1 MERIDKL
8 VKTMESLKFYQSP
21 SLNQDPNMT
30 KKEKI
35 SHITSTADTLCSSTL
50 PKTSPEFSKYLTMAM
65 DMFFVLFDD
74 PDSDVR
80 QIADENLNRVIKCLS
95 ATNVGRLQVDLFK
108 EIKKNGSVRCV
119 KSALVK
125 FSELAPF
132 IRPQKCRAYVVNLLP
147 CLNKIARRNEE
158 SLHETLAECLPK
170 LFRVLGNFT
179 NDGEIKLL
187 LKTLLVNAFDESSAA
202 IRRSTAISLSNVC
215 ILCKKPAV
223 YLHWL
228 LSILLDIIIPL
239 RYHVQ
244 ESIDGGTSISED
256 DNKTSSGNKH
266 LSDEHSIARSVENTE
281 TFATKIT
288 KTTTKFRMVGV
299 IICIRHILPHVMEN
313 ESDMQDSSA
322 LLERLLQ
329 VYEICLHLLY
339 HSDQG
344 IVSHVLETLHQLL
357 KTPTTILRNVL
368 VSPIGIRNSHI
379 LDSKTGSTKES
390 SLVVKSTNYEES
402 YVKGTENM
410 DDVEDIDD
418 GMQALTEKELV
429 DASLEKI
436 TIEMLPDQDPASQSK
451 IAEDKT
457 MFDDQGDEENKK
469 ENVEQRSTTEY
480 NLEGQSNRAEE
491 KVVESLSERDLSDLG
506 SFCDHDVPLIYCVRR
521 LSATFL
527 LSKNKGELL
536 SDRLVRVSLKALAI
550 GCITNAIVLSPKVF
564 LLTLQMHPN
573 QSNNAEKIESDFTEE
588 SVPLIR
594 DVANYTRHEDPQ
606 LRGAAI
612 QLLGQVV
619 RGALVESG
627 MLPIDLWYN
636 GRRPDHVD
644 TINIITDILHNDK
657 SSITVRQSYHSLRT
671 FVKSLLESSSGDIFM
686 PLLKDIIG
694 SSNLSEKYWLVKTE
708 MCRLMGQ
715 LPFLAINHLAKNT
728 TFQEDMINY
737 ILLYLLGDE
746 DQRVRSSAASALV
759 DIVPNLYYPG
769 DDSTLDTTTTAAVEM
784 AATLLHPIID
794 TEYGSSKPPTA
805 PKGKSLATNIF
816 RIVDKLHCT
825 LVSSKSSHMTSGCF
839 EALLNLSLAYPPIQI
854 PIAWGCQVPKAI
866 KKLPAT
872 PISSKSGEQFMQT
885 SLYNRTDVKT
895 FSTPAFE
902 ILELCSRLL
911 TNSSPTVLDL
921 TTHSTVMQFTARLFS
936 GLSTELLKS
945 TLPTSSETA
954 EASIISA
961 AISHEERLTVTSSNI
976 MSHCFKLLAILCHI
990 IEDASLPP
998 LPSSIS
1004 NNKSSSSNL
1013 LGNIAQANHPGLPP
1027 LKKGSMRSPAIAS
1040 SSSATNM
1047 PSSGKS
1053 SAATKGEKNQPT
1065 TAPTRWHVDANLGN
1079 AAEVKNKENLQSG
1092 VKQESMPTNQESM
1105 KKLGNFVTNHYYYKI
1120 YETIKNLNDIY
1131 KRTLIKSSNISVK
1144 QEALDGGMYSKD
1156 RNKVQIM
1163 AAECLKCLSSLL
1175 EFSISSQAIIEKHT
1189 EELLHYLKTLI
1200 SLDPLGSLECV
1211 QSLLRCI
1218 FRTNSAYASPED
1230 QPSSFNTFGGESI
1243 SGAGFFYLCFDQP
1256 YNDLVHTF
1264 HLARD
1269 STSTPD
1275 RSESALFITGS
1286 SKHSSAGNSL
1296 RSTTSIFKA
1305 LPGDKKSTERVK
1317 LGSYIRLFEPMVIKA
1332 LKHYTLTSDVEQ
1344 QCQVL
1349 QLLIQLVKLRVN
1361 YCLLDSDQIFIGFV
1375 LKQLE
1380 LIEEGQIANAN
1391 ILIPYIFRFLVLLS
1405 YEKYHSKP
1413 IIDVPKILQLCE
1425 GLFASGQSGEKY
1437 IVPALLPVAEDL
1449 FCQRTNSSSQSKT
1462 MKSNDPNSEERQ
1474 HNINPSLSE
1483 LDTQREV
1490 LLTMLLKVL
1499 VYPDVIELMI
1509 KILQSSRTDKART
1522 GGGERWRKLSRT
1534 IVEAMIPLLAS
1545 QKVHLDDKATLDI
1558 IHKFFASLAPGT
1570 LRPVDI
1576 LLSAVLNSSV
1586 DLTSL
1591 IDVQRW
1597 LGFIVIALPILTNQ
1611 SPEEGIMGRLE
1622 GLGIRVVVH
1631 DNDVQSTSPS
1641 IQRMLDTSMDSSMS
1655 TSSDGGASLLEMC
1668 TNRPEMTMAK
1678 FILQVIGAACIKYH
1692 QLVFSQWTQS
1702 NTTFLQQEL
1711 SHLLLFVIY
1720 MFQSGRYYRVTRAAQ
1735 ELAANKSSAN
1745 SSNKDGER
1753 IYDNANDGGEMLYN
1767 LNFVTKL
1774 FIELSHVTP
1783 FLTLQWFYI
1792 LKLMKYFHHPL
1803 WQGK

>member
-1 MERIDKL
+1 
-8 VKTMESLKFYQSP
+8 MESLKFYQSP

-74 PDSDVR
+74 PDSDIR

-95 ATNVGRLQVDLFK
+95 TTNVGRLQVDLFK

-158 SLHETLAECLPK
+158 SLHETLAECIPK

-179 NDGEIKLL
+179 NDNEIKQLV
-187 LKTLLVNAFDESSAA
+187 KTLLVNAFDESSAS
-202 IRRSTAISLSNVC
+202 IRRSTAISVSNVC
-215 ILCKKPAV
+215 NLCKKPSF

-228 LSILLDIIIPL
+228 LSTLMDTIIPL
-239 RYHVQ
+239 KVESKAFVDGELSHGAS
-244 ESIDGGTSISED
+244 SIDE
-256 DNKTSSGNKH
+256 NKLFASK
-266 LSDEHSIARSVENTE
+266 VTE
-281 TFATKIT
+281 TTN
-288 KTTTKFRMVGV
+288 KFQIVGTMM
-299 IICIRHILPHVMEN
+299 CIRQILPHIMDN
-313 ESDMQDSSA
+313 EQEIEDSSSM
-322 LLERLLQ
+322 LERLIQ
-329 VYEICLHLLY
+329 VYEMCLYLLH
-339 HSDQG
+339 HSDQA
-344 IVSHVLETLHQLL
+344 IVSHALETLHQLL
-357 KTPTTILRNVL
+357 KTPTTPLRNIL
-368 VSPIGIRNSHI
+368 VSPVGIRSSSIFCVAGNSSSTAKAI
-379 LDSKTGSTKES
+379 SKHKNSC
-390 SLVVKSTNYEES
+390 EEAG
-402 YVKGTENM
+402 YPN
-410 DDVEDIDD
+410 DDDTDD
-418 GMQALTEKELV
+418 EMQALVEKEPM
-429 DASLEKI
+429 DTSLERV
-436 TIEMLPDQDPASQSK
+436 TIEMLPDQESVLQPQGS
-451 IAEDKT
+451 EDKSSR
-457 MFDDQGDEENKK
+457 ENLGLNDSLEVNAK
-469 ENVEQRSTTEY
+469 ESEVIQHINQKG
-480 NLEGQSNRAEE
+480 EGKSVKSAN
-491 KVVESLSERDLSDLG
+491 ERDLSNLG
-506 SFCDHDVPLIYCVRR
+506 SFNDHDVPLIYCVR
-521 LSATFL
+521 LLGATFL

-536 SDRLVRVSLKALAI
+536 DDKLVRVSLKTLAM
-550 GCITNAIVLSPKVF
+550 GCITNAIILSPKVF
-564 LLTLQMHPN
+564 LLTLQIH
-573 QSNNAEKIESDFTEE
+573 QHSLHDTGKTEFIEDD
-588 SVPLIR
+588 VPLIR
-594 DVANYTRHEDPQ
+594 DVANFTRHEDPQ
-606 LRGAAI
+606 LRGTAI
-612 QLLGQVV
+612 HLLGQVV

-627 MLPIDLWYN
+627 MLPLELWYN

-644 TINIITDILHNDK
+644 TINIISDILHNDK
-657 SSITVRQSYHSLRT
+657 SSITVRQCYSSLRT
-671 FVKSLLESSSGDIFM
+671 FVKPLLESSSGDIFI

-694 SSNLSEKYWLVKTE
+694 TSNLSEKYWLVKTE
-708 MCRLMGQ
+708 MCRFMGQ
-715 LPFLAINHLAKNT
+715 LPFLAINHLTKNT
-728 TFQEDMINY
+728 TFQDDMIQN
-737 ILLYLLGDE
+737 ILLCLLSDE
-746 DQRVRSSAASALV
+746 DQRVRSAAAAAFV
-759 DIVPNLYYPG
+759 DIIPNLYYPG
-769 DDSTLDTTTTAAVEM
+769 DDSNLDITTTAAVQM
-784 AATLLHPIID
+784 AATLLHPIIE
-794 TEYGSSKPPTA
+794 TEYGSGRSINLFSDKGSTA
-805 PKGKSLATNIF
+805 SRGKSSATNIF
-816 RIVDKLHCT
+816 RIVDRLHCN
-825 LVSSKSSHMTSGCF
+825 LVSSKNSHMTSGCF
-839 EALLNLSLAYPPIQI
+839 EALFSLSLAYPPIQI

-866 KKLPAT
+866 KKVPVNSYNT
-872 PISSKSGEQFMQT
+872 KSSEVYTMQT

-895 FSTPAFE
+895 FSTPSFE

-911 TNSSPTVLDL
+911 TSSSTTVLDL
-921 TTHSTVMQFTARLFS
+921 NTHSMVMQFTARLFS

-945 TLPTSSETA
+945 TLPTSSETT
-954 EASIISA
+954 EASTISA
-961 AISHEERLTVTSSNI
+961 AISHEERLTVTSTNI

-998 LPSSIS
+998 LPTSIS
-1004 NNKSSSSNL
+1004 SNSKSSTSTL
-1013 LGNIAQANHPGLPP
+1013 LGNITQINQPGLPP
-1027 LKKGSMRSPAIAS
+1027 LRKGSM
-1040 SSSATNM
+1040 
-1047 PSSGKS
+1047 KS
-1053 SAATKGEKNQPT
+1053 SPSGSVTSSKPNTATKGEKSLLVT
-1065 TAPTRWHVDANLGN
+1065 GGTTRWHVDPHLQNPYTV
-1079 AAEVKNKENLQSG
+1079 AESKNKETVQSG
-1092 VKQESMPTNQESM
+1092 AKQDGVGSSQDSM
-1105 KKLGNFVTNHYYYKI
+1105 KKLGNFVSNHYYFKI

-1131 KRTLIKSSNISVK
+1131 KRTQIKSSTNTFK
-1144 QEALDGGMYSKD
+1144 TETQDGGMYSKD
-1156 RNKVQIM
+1156 RNKIEII

-1175 EFSISSQAIIEKHT
+1175 EFSISSQAIVEKHT

-1218 FRTNSAYASPED
+1218 FRTNSAYVSPDE

-1275 RSESALFITGS
+1275 RSESALFLSSSSRHSSSGS
-1286 SKHSSAGNSL
+1286 SV
-1296 RSTTSIFKA
+1296 RSSIFKP

-1380 LIEEGQIANAN
+1380 LIEEGQISNAD

-1449 FCQRTNSSSQSKT
+1449 FCQRTNSSSHSKT
-1462 MKSNDPNSEERQ
+1462 VKSSDPFDEEHQ
-1474 HNINPSLSE
+1474 QIPSLSE

-1499 VYPDVIELMI
+1499 MYPDVIELMI
-1509 KILQSSRTDKART
+1509 KILQSSRSDKART
-1522 GGGERWRKLSRT
+1522 GERWRKLSRT
-1534 IVEAMIPLLAS
+1534 IVEAMIPLLAN
-1545 QKVHLDDKATLDI
+1545 QKVQLDDKVTLDI
-1558 IHKFFASLAPGT
+1558 IHRFFASLAPGT
-1570 LRPVDI
+1570 LRPVDM

-1611 SPEEGIMGRLE
+1611 SPEEGILSRLE
-1622 GLGIRVVVH
+1622 GLGIRVVVR
-1631 DNDVQSTSPS
+1631 DNDTQSTSPS

-1655 TSSDGGASLLEMC
+1655 TSSDGGASLLEMGN
-1668 TNRPEMTMAK
+1668 NRPEMTMAK
-1678 FILQVIGAACIKYH
+1678 FILQVIGASCIKFH
-1692 QLVFSQWTQS
+1692 QLLFSQWTKS

-1735 ELAANKSSAN
+1735 ELAANKTSAN
-1745 SSNKDGER
+1745 RHNREGARVHDT
-1753 IYDNANDGGEMLYN
+1753 INDGGEMLYN
-1767 LNFVTKL
+1767 LDFVSKL
-1774 FIELSHVTP
+1774 FIELSHATP

>member
-74 PDSDVR
+74 PDSDIR

-95 ATNVGRLQVDLFK
+95 TTNVGRLQVDLFK

-125 FSELAPF
+125 FSELSPF

-179 NDGEIKLL
+179 NDNEIKQLV
-187 LKTLLVNAFDESSAA
+187 KTLLVNAFDESSAA
-202 IRRSTAISLSNVC
+202 IRRSTATSVSNVC
-215 ILCKKPAV
+215 IMCKKPSF

-228 LSILLDIIIPL
+228 LSTLIDTIIPL
-239 RYHVQ
+239 KVPLDQLGHGA
-244 ESIDGGTSISED
+244 SSMD
-256 DNKTSSGNKH
+256 DYKS
-266 LSDEHSIARSVENTE
+266 
-281 TFATKIT
+281 FATKIT
-288 KTTTKFRMVGV
+288 ETTNKFRIVGTMM
-299 IICIRHILPHVMEN
+299 CIRQILPHIMDN
-313 ESDMQDSSA
+313 EREIADSSSM
-322 LLERLLQ
+322 LERLIQ
-329 VYEICLHLLY
+329 VYELCLYLLH
-339 HSDQG
+339 HSDQA
-344 IVSHVLETLHQLL
+344 IVSHALETLHQLL
-357 KTPTTILRNVL
+357 KTPTTLLRNVL
-368 VSPIGIRNSHI
+368 VSPGGIRSSHIFHSNSHVARNSSPAEKT
-379 LDSKTGSTKES
+379 LSKHEGSFEDAEH
-390 SLVVKSTNYEES
+390 LNDDDIEE
-402 YVKGTENM
+402 E
-410 DDVEDIDD
+410 
-418 GMQALTEKELV
+418 MQALVEKEPV
-429 DASLEKI
+429 DTSLERV
-436 TIEMLPDQDPASQSK
+436 TIEMLPDQESVLQLQVSDEKSSGEYLGPKDSLQENAQQSE
-451 IAEDKT
+451 I
-457 MFDDQGDEENKK
+457 FDSDNQK
-469 ENVEQRSTTEY
+469 R
-480 NLEGQSNRAEE
+480 EE
-491 KVVESLSERDLSDLG
+491 KSVKSTYERDLSNLG
-506 SFCDHDVPLIYCVRR
+506 SFTDHDVPLIYCVRQ
-521 LSATFL
+521 LGATFL

-536 SDRLVRVSLKALAI
+536 EDKLVRVSLKTLAM
-550 GCITNAIVLSPKVF
+550 GCITNAIILSPKVF
-564 LLTLQMHPN
+564 LLTLQIYQH
-573 QSNNAEKIESDFTEE
+573 SLHDAGKTEFIEDN
-588 SVPLIR
+588 VPLIR
-594 DVANYTRHEDPQ
+594 DVANFTRHEDPQ
-606 LRGAAI
+606 LRGTTI
-612 QLLGQVV
+612 HLLGQVV

-627 MLPIDLWYN
+627 MLPLELWYN

-657 SSITVRQSYHSLRT
+657 SSITVRQCYSSLRT
-671 FVKSLLESSSGDIFM
+671 FVKPLLESSSGDILI

-694 SSNLSEKYWLVKTE
+694 ISDLSEKYWLVKTE
-708 MCRLMGQ
+708 MCRFMGQ
-715 LPFLAINHLAKNT
+715 LPFLAINHLTKNT
-728 TFQEDMINY
+728 TFQDDMIQN
-737 ILLYLLGDE
+737 ILLCLLSDE
-746 DQRVRSSAASALV
+746 DQRVRSAAASAFV
-759 DIVPNLYYPG
+759 DIIPNLYYQG
-769 DDSTLDTTTTAAVEM
+769 DESHLDITTTAAVQM

-794 TEYGSSKPPTA
+794 TEYGSGRSINLFSEKDCDAHCKFTYPGKSKDLNGTTA
-805 PKGKSLATNIF
+805 SRRKSLATNIF
-816 RIVDKLHCT
+816 RIVDRLHCT
-825 LVSSKSSHMTSGCF
+825 LVSSKNSHMTSGCF
-839 EALLNLSLAYPPIQI
+839 EALFSLSLAYPPIQI

-866 KKLPAT
+866 KKLPINSYVT
-872 PISSKSGEQFMQT
+872 KSGEFNTMQT

-895 FSTPAFE
+895 FSTPSFE

-911 TNSSPTVLDL
+911 TSSSTTVLDL
-921 TTHSTVMQFTARLFS
+921 NTHSMVMQFTARLFS

-945 TLPTSSETA
+945 TLPTSSETT
-954 EASIISA
+954 EASTISA
-961 AISHEERLTVTSSNI
+961 AISHEERLTVTSTNI
-976 MSHCFKLLAILCHI
+976 MSHCFKLLSILCHI
-990 IEDASLPP
+990 LEDASLPP

-1004 NNKSSSSNL
+1004 SNSKSSTSSL
-1013 LGNIAQANHPGLPP
+1013 LGNIAQINQPGLPP
-1027 LKKGSMRSPAIAS
+1027 LRKGSVKSPPSGSVS
-1040 SSSATNM
+1040 SSKSATT
-1047 PSSGKS
+1047 
-1053 SAATKGEKNQPT
+1053 TKGEKIQPAT
-1065 TAPTRWHVDANLGN
+1065 GGTTRWHIEPHVSNTN
-1079 AAEVKNKENLQSG
+1079 TVAEPKNKESVQSG
-1092 VKQESMPTNQESM
+1092 AKQDGVGASQDSM
-1105 KKLGNFVTNHYYYKI
+1105 KKLGNFVSNHYYFKI
-1120 YETIKNLNDIY
+1120 YEAIKNLNDIY
-1131 KRTLIKSSNISVK
+1131 KRTQIKSSTNKFKSET
-1144 QEALDGGMYSKD
+1144 QDGGLYSKD
-1156 RNKVQIM
+1156 RNKIEII

-1175 EFSISSQAIIEKHT
+1175 EFSISSQAIVEKHT

-1218 FRTNSAYASPED
+1218 FRTNSAYISPDE
-1230 QPSSFNTFGGESI
+1230 QPSSFNMFGGESI

-1275 RSESALFITGS
+1275 RSESALFLTGS
-1286 SKHSSAGNSL
+1286 SKHSSSGSSV
-1296 RSTTSIFKA
+1296 RSTIFKP

-1380 LIEEGQIANAN
+1380 LIEEGQISNAD

-1462 MKSNDPNSEERQ
+1462 VKTNDPFDEEGQ
-1474 HNINPSLSE
+1474 QIPSLSE

-1499 VYPDVIELMI
+1499 MYPDVIELMI
-1509 KILQSSRTDKART
+1509 KILRSSRSDKART
-1522 GGGERWRKLSRT
+1522 GERWRKLSRT
-1534 IVEAMIPLLAS
+1534 IVEAMIPLLAN
-1545 QKVHLDDKATLDI
+1545 QKVQLDDKVTLDI
-1558 IHKFFASLAPGT
+1558 IHRFFASLAPGT
-1570 LRPVDI
+1570 LRPVDM

-1611 SPEEGIMGRLE
+1611 SPEEGILSRLE
-1622 GLGIRVVVH
+1622 GLGIRVVVR
-1631 DNDVQSTSPS
+1631 DNDTQSTSPS

-1655 TSSDGGASLLEMC
+1655 TSSDGGASLLEMGN
-1668 TNRPEMTMAK
+1668 NRPEMTMAK
-1678 FILQVIGAACIKYH
+1678 FILQVIGASCIKFH
-1692 QLVFSQWTQS
+1692 QLLFSQWTKS
-1702 NTTFLQQEL
+1702 DTTFLQQEL

-1720 MFQSGRYYRVTRAAQ
+1720 MFQSGRYYRITRAAQ
-1735 ELAANKSSAN
+1735 ELAANKTSAN
-1745 SSNKDGER
+1745 RYNKEGAMVHDT
-1753 IYDNANDGGEMLYN
+1753 INDGGEMLYN
-1767 LNFVTKL
+1767 LDFVSKL

-1803 WQGK
+1803 WQGKYN